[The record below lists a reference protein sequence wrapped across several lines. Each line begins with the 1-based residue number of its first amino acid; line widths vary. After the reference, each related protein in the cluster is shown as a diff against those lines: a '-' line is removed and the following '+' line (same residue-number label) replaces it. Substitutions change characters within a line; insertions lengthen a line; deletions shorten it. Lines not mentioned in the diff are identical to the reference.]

1 MLQHLPLAWLTS
13 LLGIVLVIVFFV
25 TSSDSG
31 SLVIDTITAGGKT
44 DALVG
49 QRVFWATF
57 EGLVAA
63 ALLLV
68 GGASALNALPAMAV
82 STGYPFTLVLLL
94 ICVSLLIGL
103 IRARREIG
111 RAWCR
116 GR

>member
-1 MLQHLPLAWLTS
+1 MLQTLPLAWLTS

-31 SLVIDTITAGGKT
+31 SLVLDTITAGGKT
-44 DALVG
+44 DAPVG

-68 GGASALNALPAMAV
+68 GGASGLNALTAKAE
-82 STGYPFTLVLLL
+82 STGFPSTLVLLL
-94 ICVSLLIGL
+94 MSATWLNDPHQ
-103 IRARREIG
+103 
-111 RAWCR
+111 
-116 GR
+116 